1 GGVLS
6 PFLFNILMHRLLSL
20 LPVIPGTTVTCYA
33 DDICIHT
40 TSTHDLQHMLHDFYV
55 SATSCG
61 LIISPEKSRI
71 FTSRNC
77 RALPAF
83 AMGGNVIPHC
93 TQYTYLGAPV
103 RITPAIPARQRIH
116 PFVKSLLDRLEP
128 RFAPV
133 KWLANNAAGVSI
145 PVARTLYILLLRS
158 VVDYLS
164 PALCQLPKPAL
175 EPLEKF
181 QNR

>member
-1 GGVLS
+1 MVPS
-6 PFLFNILMHRLLSL
+6 
-20 LPVIPGTTVTCYA
+20 VTCNLLDDAMIPYKTIFQQKKKQQQQIPITMFYA
-33 DDICIHT
+33 CKKQ
-40 TSTHDLQHMLHDFYV
+40 L
-55 SATSCG
+55 
-61 LIISPEKSRI
+61 
-71 FTSRNC
+71 
-77 RALPAF
+77 ALPAF

-103 RITPAIPARQRIH
+103 RITPAIPACQRIH

-128 RFAPV
+128 HFAPV

-164 PALCQLPKPAL
+164 PALCQLPRPAL